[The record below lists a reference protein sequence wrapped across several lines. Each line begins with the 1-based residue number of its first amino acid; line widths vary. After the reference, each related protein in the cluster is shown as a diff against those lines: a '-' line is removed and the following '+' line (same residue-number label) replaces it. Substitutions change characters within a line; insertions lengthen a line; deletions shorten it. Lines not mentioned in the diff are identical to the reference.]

1 VKAGVLKTWLMITKD
16 IKDSSTLNQFQFEV
30 HTWIRLVEFL
40 NQENTY
46 LKNRLSEVIDQIKD
60 REHLAM
66 AEHFQNQFIVKD
78 DVYDHIIHDL
88 KRQAEKWK
96 EIQSL
101 SNKALKD
108 ELIKIQ
114 KNLKEQIEFIDRD
127 HAVLSKDY
135 NTYLSS
141 IAKNN

>member
-1 VKAGVLKTWLMITKD
+1 MITKD
-16 IKDSSTLNQFQFEV
+16 IKDSSTLNQFQFEI
-30 HTWIRLVEFL
+30 HSWIRLVDFL

-60 REHLAM
+60 REKLAL

-78 DVYDHIIHDL
+78 DVYDHILHDL
-88 KRQAEKWK
+88 KKQSYKWK
-96 EIQSL
+96 DIHSL
-101 SNKALKD
+101 SGTSLQE
-108 ELIKIQ
+108 ELTKTQ
-114 KNLKEQIEFIDRD
+114 KNLREQIEFIERD

-141 IAKNN
+141 LSLNN